1 MTDLLLSDLWLAD
14 SSCRTG
20 CEEVTTFDA
29 TGSSTFTNLTRSF
42 SITYGSGAAA
52 GVLGQ
57 DIIQMAGF
65 SVSSQTFGMRRTRV
79 HDSAG
84 ANARFSAAVDQVSD
98 GLLTSPISGLMGLAF
113 QTIAASGATPF
124 WQNLVESG
132 AWDSP
137 VMSFQLTRY
146 VLKAPDGVVIR
157 RSHLFRS
164 YVDQPRA
171 QSLEPGGT
179 FTMGKFRTGLNLFS
193 VFLVSAL

>member
-1 MTDLLLSDLWLAD
+1 
-14 SSCRTG
+14 
-20 CEEVTTFDA
+20 
-29 TGSSTFTNLTRSF
+29 
-42 SITYGSGAAA
+42 
-52 GVLGQ
+52 
-57 DIIQMAGF
+57 
-65 SVSSQTFGMRRTRV
+65 
-79 HDSAG
+79 
-84 ANARFSAAVDQVSD
+84 
-98 GLLTSPISGLMGLAF
+98 MGLAF

-146 VLKAPDGVVIR
+146 VLSPDGIVMQ

-179 FTMGKFRTGLNLFS
+179 FTMGKFRTELNLFS
-193 VFLVSAL
+193 VFLASAL